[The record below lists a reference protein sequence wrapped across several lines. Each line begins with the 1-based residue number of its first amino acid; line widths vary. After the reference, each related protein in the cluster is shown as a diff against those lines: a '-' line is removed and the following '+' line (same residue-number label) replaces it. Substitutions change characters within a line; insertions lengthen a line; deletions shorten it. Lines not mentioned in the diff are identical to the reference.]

1 MPKPDRKMIKKLMT
15 RLIELSRVADNPEW
29 IFNVVFVNDKVMTR
43 LNMECVG
50 HEGSTDVIT
59 FSYIDDMSSLF
70 PGDTAVELCIC
81 ADVAWRE
88 GEKRSDSSYARE
100 LTLYIA
106 HGLLHAAG
114 EDDLDEKSRRRMRR
128 REREVMA
135 QIETEF
141 ELDKIFP
148 EPSAV
153 QR

>member
-70 PGDTAVELCIC
+70 PGDTAVELFIC

-88 GEKRSDSSYARE
+88 GEKRSDSSCARE
-100 LTLYIA
+100 
-106 HGLLHAAG
+106 
-114 EDDLDEKSRRRMRR
+114 
-128 REREVMA
+128 
-135 QIETEF
+135 
-141 ELDKIFP
+141 
-148 EPSAV
+148 
-153 QR
+153 